1 MEWTTIPHFVQY
13 TAPLLGAVHPPTWGE
28 LGVYFAAALALIG
41 AGYTA
46 TVTRRNG
53 REANAVTAAQAAWKR
68 LDDLEGDIKD
78 LKDAQKETAS
88 IISAFTVFT
97 EQLFRWGRGGG
108 GEPEPT
114 IPDKLR
120 ERLEH
125 LIHDHEES

>member
-1 MEWTTIPHFVQY
+1 MEWTISPPFVHVVGSV
-13 TAPLLGAVHPPTWGE
+13 LGAVQPPSWAEMGA
-28 LGVYFAAALALIG
+28 YFAAIVALAG
-41 AGYTA
+41 SWYAA
-46 TVTRRNG
+46 TVTRKNG

-68 LDDLEGDIKD
+68 LDDLEDDMEK
-78 LKDAQKETAS
+78 LKESQRETAS

-125 LIHDHEES
+125 LIHDHEET